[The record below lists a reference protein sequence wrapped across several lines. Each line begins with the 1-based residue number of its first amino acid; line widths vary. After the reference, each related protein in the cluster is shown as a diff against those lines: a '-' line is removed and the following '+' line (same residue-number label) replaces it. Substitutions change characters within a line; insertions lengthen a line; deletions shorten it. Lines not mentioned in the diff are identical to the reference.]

1 MKKISTSVLFASL
14 LLLAAPPRALAWH
27 EYGHI
32 LVGQIAYLRLTPA
45 AKARVDRLL
54 VPAPGRRPHIHLCA
68 GYYTAETCEKIYDPL
83 TIGVWMDDFRGDS
96 LADEYDPWHYINY
109 RPFFDGIPERSNVG
123 PEPVNVLD
131 RINWCVNTLRGGGAR
146 RDQRD
151 AEVLGFL
158 YHLVGDVHQPLHA
171 ATRYTAARPD
181 GDAGGNG
188 FPITVPNEPRV
199 RNLHFF
205 WDAAAGRF
213 AYAAPRRPLDEAG
226 RARIRAL
233 ADELI
238 KAYPADASA
247 KETEPLRWVEESN
260 TLARTFAYVKVQE
273 GGSPTPEYTAEAQ
286 KISGQR
292 IALAGYRLAEVLNLL
307 FVEQPAQPAPPNRN

>member
-1 MKKISTSVLFASL
+1 MKKLPASLLLASL

-27 EYGHI
+27 EYGHM

-54 VPAPGRRPHIHLCA
+54 IPAPNRRPHIHLCA
-68 GYYTAETCEKIYDPL
+68 GYYTPQTCEKTYDPV

-96 LADEYDPWHYINY
+96 LTDEYDPWHYINY
-109 RPFFDGIPERSNVG
+109 KPLFDGIPVRTNVG
-123 PEPVNVLD
+123 PEPVNVLGQ
-131 RINWCVNTLRGGGAR
+131 INWCVNTLRAGTR
-146 RDQRD
+146 RDKSD

-171 ATRYTAARPD
+171 ATRYTAAHPE

-188 FPITVPNEPRV
+188 FAITLPNEPRV

-205 WDAAAGRF
+205 WDAAGGRF
-213 AYAAPRRPLDEAG
+213 TYDSLRRPLDDAG
-226 RARIRAL
+226 KARVRAL

-238 KAYPADASA
+238 KAYPADAGA

-260 TLARTFAYVKVQE
+260 ALARTFAYAKVQE
-273 GGSPTPEYTAEAQ
+273 GGSPSPEYVAEAQ
-286 KISGQR
+286 RISGRR
-292 IALAGYRLAEVLNLL
+292 IALAGYRLAAVLNAL
-307 FVEQPAQPAPPNRN
+307 FVEERETTPAPRR